1 MDTPSTAPAPADPH
15 SHTLV
20 LHHLEQSRSQRVLW
34 LLEEMGLPYEL
45 KTYARQR
52 GNRLAPPELK
62 AVHPLGKSP
71 VLVHGSEVVAES
83 AAILEYLAETFA
95 DRAQGDLSQLV
106 PAPGTPEHRRC
117 RFWLHYA
124 EGSLMPW
131 LLMKLVFQMLPRQ
144 PMPFFVRPLVQPIV
158 HYVCQQVQL
167 KLIDPNLQRALPFIE
182 QELAQRPWFAG
193 EHLSLADFQMS
204 YPIEAA
210 LTRLGGAP
218 SSASKKW
225 PHLHA
230 WLERVHARAAY
241 QRALAK
247 GGPVMW

>member
-1 MDTPSTAPAPADPH
+1 MDTPSTAPAPAPH
-15 SHTLV
+15 SPTLV

-95 DRAQGDLSQLV
+95 ERAQGDLAQLV

-193 EHLSLADFQMS
+193 E
-204 YPIEAA
+204 PIEAA
-210 LTRLGGAP
+210 LTRLGGPP

-247 GGPVMW
+247 GGPVML

>member
-1 MDTPSTAPAPADPH
+1 
-15 SHTLV
+15 
-20 LHHLEQSRSQRVLW
+20 
-34 LLEEMGLPYEL
+34 
-45 KTYARQR
+45 
-52 GNRLAPPELK
+52 
-62 AVHPLGKSP
+62 
-71 VLVHGSEVVAES
+71 
-83 AAILEYLAETFA
+83 
-95 DRAQGDLSQLV
+95 
-106 PAPGTPEHRRC
+106 
-117 RFWLHYA
+117 
-124 EGSLMPW
+124 
-131 LLMKLVFQMLPRQ
+131 
-144 PMPFFVRPLVQPIV
+144 VRPLVQPIV
-158 HYVCQQVQL
+158 HYICQQVQL